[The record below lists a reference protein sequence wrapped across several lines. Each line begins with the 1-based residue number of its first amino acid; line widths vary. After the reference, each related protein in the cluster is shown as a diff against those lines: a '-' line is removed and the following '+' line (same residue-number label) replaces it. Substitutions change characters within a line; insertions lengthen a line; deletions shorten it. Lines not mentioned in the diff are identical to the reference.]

1 MSKLNANESLNSSI
15 SLLEQK
21 RERDFLDLKHQ
32 LRLTGESLKPANI
45 VRSAVQ
51 DIVGS
56 KQAKSFLIKAA
67 IGLAIGFVATKV
79 VKRNHSNKHKNGFLG
94 DALQYGM
101 GMLAAQRNNLIK
113 AAGIYVAK
121 QVISKIRERR
131 QRRRYLN
138 DGEYVLHE
146 DL

>member
-1 MSKLNANESLNSSI
+1 MSKSNANESLNSSI

-21 RERDFLDLKHQ
+21 RERDFLDLKQH

-45 VRSAVQ
+45 IKSAVQ
-51 DIVGS
+51 DIAGS
-56 KQAKSFLIKAA
+56 TQVRSFLVKAA
-67 IGLAIGFVATKV
+67 IGLAVGFIATKV
-79 VKRNHSNKHKNGFLG
+79 IKRKHDTQNKSVFLS

-101 GMLAAQRNNLIK
+101 GMLASQRNNLIK
-113 AAGIYVAK
+113 AAGIFVAK

-131 QRRRYLN
+131 QRRRYLH
-138 DGEYVLHE
+138 DGEPVHHS

>member
-1 MSKLNANESLNSSI
+1 MSKSNATESLNSSI

-21 RERDFLDLKHQ
+21 RERDFLDLKHH

-45 VRSAVQ
+45 IRSAVH
-51 DIVGS
+51 DIAGS
-56 KQAKSFLIKAA
+56 KQVRSFLIKAA
-67 IGLAIGFVATKV
+67 IGVAVGFVATKV
-79 VKRNHSNKHKNGFLG
+79 IKGKQAKENKHGFLS

-101 GMLAAQRNNLIK
+101 GMLASQRNNLIK

-121 QVISKIRERR
+121 QVITKIRERR

-138 DGEYVLHE
+138 DGEPVHHT

>member
-1 MSKLNANESLNSSI
+1 MSKSNATESLNSSI

-45 VRSAVQ
+45 IRSAVQ
-51 DIVGS
+51 DIAGS
-56 KQAKSFLIKAA
+56 KQVRSFLIKAA
-67 IGLAIGFVATKV
+67 IGLAVGFVATKV
-79 VKRNHSNKHKNGFLG
+79 IKRKQANDNKLGFLS

-101 GMLAAQRNNLIK
+101 GMLSAQRNNLIK

-138 DGEYVLHE
+138 DGEPVHHT